1 MSQPLS
7 FLATG
12 GVACASLRRSAQSA
26 AAEMDSRERSRRL
39 GDVALGWMPGDSLE
53 PGRRLRARRAAADE
67 RRFLQPTEPRQAPP
81 LERWRLTVRGRVQ
94 GVGYR
99 AGCCRRANELGL
111 SGWVRNLADG
121 SVEVEAEGSTQRLA
135 ELQLWCERGP
145 LLAQVSGLGI
155 SRIPLRGYDW
165 FEVRS

>member
-1 MSQPLS
+1 MQPS
-7 FLATG
+7 
-12 GVACASLRRSAQSA
+12 
-26 AAEMDSRERSRRL
+26 
-39 GDVALGWMPGDSLE
+39 
-53 PGRRLRARRAAADE
+53 
-67 RRFLQPTEPRQAPP
+67 EPRSKAPG
-81 LERWRLTVRGRVQ
+81 ERWRLTVRGLVQ

-99 AGCCRRANELGL
+99 AGCRRRASELGL

-145 LLAQVSGLGI
+145 LMAQVSGLGI
-155 SRIPLRGYDW
+155 SRIPLRGDDW